1 MERQKQEQEQ
11 DLIFA
16 LDIGT
21 RSIIG
26 MLGKAVGDR
35 FQVLA
40 IDAEEHGKR
49 AMLDGQIED
58 IDQVARVARVVT
70 SRLEEK
76 MGRRLTRVCVAAAGR
91 ALRTEQASFR
101 LELPQVQ
108 RVDDALVSRLE
119 AGAVSEAE
127 AQLAEDQE
135 ARRFFWW
142 GTRSGST
149 SWITIPFPRCGDI
162 RAKSWRHKWWPHSCP
177 AKWWKAC
184 MQ

>member
-1 MERQKQEQEQ
+1 M
-11 DLIFA
+11 
-16 LDIGT
+16 DIGT

-119 AGAVSEAE
+119 AGAGAAGRGPGGAAV
-127 AQLAEDQE
+127 
-135 ARRFFWW
+135 FFGGVHGPAVPAGSLSPFHAA
-142 GTRSGST
+142 GT
-149 SWITIPFPRCGDI
+149 
-162 RAKSWRHKWWPHSCP
+162 
-177 AKWWKAC
+177 
-184 MQ
+184 

>member
-49 AMLDGQIED
+49 G
-58 IDQVARVARVVT
+58 
-70 SRLEEK
+70 
-76 MGRRLTRVCVAAAGR
+76 
-91 ALRTEQASFR
+91 
-101 LELPQVQ
+101 
-108 RVDDALVSRLE
+108 
-119 AGAVSEAE
+119 SE
-127 AQLAEDQE
+127 
-135 ARRFFWW
+135 R
-142 GTRSGST
+142 
-149 SWITIPFPRCGDI
+149 
-162 RAKSWRHKWWPHSCP
+162 
-177 AKWWKAC
+177 
-184 MQ
+184 

>member
-135 ARRFFWW
+135 ARRFFLV
-142 GTRSGST
+142 GYTVRQYQLDHYPLST
-149 SWITIPFPRCGDI
+149 LRG
-162 RAKSWRHKWWPHSCP
+162 HKGQELEAQVVATFLPSEVVESL
-177 AKWWKAC
+177 
-184 MQ
+184 